1 MLITRDYRT
10 QHRWAISRDLVNQ
23 ATYFKLKS
31 LNKLKIQLRIVLEQL
46 NLLHIIF
53 KYILNK
59 TSYWSDLG
67 LSMLAFK
74 FKLKLVGSILNNYP
88 ITYSYSLQ
96 VHRKGLWNLA
106 QVCLIAGPRPLNLRL
121 FWAESLFKEP
131 KVQEVRNF
139 FRLRVELDI
148 YYKSFNNVHKIFH
161 SMKLLRIHQQ
171 MSKKCCIAKVHIKK
185 ICTSSKITQL
195 KGQNLKGILYAYYF
209 RS

>member
-1 MLITRDYRT
+1 VCLIAGPRPLNLRLRARSSRSKKLFFRLRVELNIQTKIGLKNFYMLTRDYRT
-10 QHRWAISRDLVNQ
+10 QHRWAISRDLMNQ

-31 LNKLKIQLRIVLEQL
+31 LMNILKIQLRIVLVWLEQL

-53 KYILNK
+53 RYILNK
-59 TSYWSDLG
+59 TSYWSDLW

-131 KVQEVRNF
+131 KVQV
-139 FRLRVELDI
+139 
-148 YYKSFNNVHKIFH
+148 
-161 SMKLLRIHQQ
+161 
-171 MSKKCCIAKVHIKK
+171 
-185 ICTSSKITQL
+185 
-195 KGQNLKGILYAYYF
+195 
-209 RS
+209 

>member
-74 FKLKLVGSILNNYP
+74 FKLKLVGIIINN
-88 ITYSYSLQ
+88 S
-96 VHRKGLWNLA
+96 
-106 QVCLIAGPRPLNLRL
+106 
-121 FWAESLFKEP
+121 
-131 KVQEVRNF
+131 
-139 FRLRVELDI
+139 
-148 YYKSFNNVHKIFH
+148 
-161 SMKLLRIHQQ
+161 
-171 MSKKCCIAKVHIKK
+171 
-185 ICTSSKITQL
+185 
-195 KGQNLKGILYAYYF
+195 
-209 RS
+209 